1 MTTKQCKRCG
11 DSFETSNHRVKY
23 CGDTC
28 SEMAV
33 VERVQAN
40 HSKTGKALV
49 KLMPQRPPKQGNAE
63 WVRAREYDEGYG
75 EKFQSVY
82 SPLAIIAI
90 ERNVSECK
98 SCHCVKPLVNGYCE
112 PCIVL
117 GGNEKQVMKPTE
129 IQARSRAGRE
139 NSAQSPWR
147 FGIGKR

>member
-1 MTTKQCKRCG
+1 MIKECKRCKVKFDG
-11 DSFETSNHRVKY
+11 GYRQKY

-33 VERVQAN
+33 IERRQA
-40 HSKTGKALV
+40 KQEPRQPLV
-49 KLMPQRPPKQGNAE
+49 KLMPQRQPKQGSAE

-75 EKFQSVY
+75 EKLQSVY

-90 ERNVSECK
+90 ERNVAECK
-98 SCHCVKPLVNGYCE
+98 SCHCFKTLINGYCE

-117 GGNEKQVMKPTE
+117 AANEKQVMKPTE

-139 NSAQSPWR
+139 NSENSPWR
-147 FGIGKR
+147 FGIGKRA